1 MNSNRIRVK
10 KSIKKIN
17 IYLLFNF
24 KHQYICIVNITP
36 KKHMKTLSQILVIA
50 GLATMVA
57 CGPNAEQL
65 AEQARLDSIR
75 ISDSIALVEAEQ
87 VRIQDS
93 INAAMAADTTNIE
106 VVVE

>member
-1 MNSNRIRVK
+1 
-10 KSIKKIN
+10 
-17 IYLLFNF
+17 LLFNLEF
-24 KHQYICIVNITP
+24 MYICIVNITP

-75 ISDSIALVEAEQ
+75 IADSIALVEAEQ

-93 INAAMAADTTNIE
+93 INAAMIADTTAIE

>member
-1 MNSNRIRVK
+1 
-10 KSIKKIN
+10 
-17 IYLLFNF
+17 
-24 KHQYICIVNITP
+24 
-36 KKHMKTLSQILVIA
+36 MKTLSQILVIA

-75 ISDSIALVEAEQ
+75 IADSIALVEAEQ
-87 VRIQDS
+87 ARIQDS
-93 INAAMAADTTNIE
+93 INAAMAADTTTLE